1 MDLFNKVGSS
11 LIGIGGKRCNC
22 CFDYRTYKGQKKKGF
37 SKIRRT
43 RLKQFTRKYVTH
55 YV

>member
-1 MDLFNKVGSS
+1 MDLFNKCSS
-11 LIGIGGKRCNC
+11 GLIGVGGKKCPC
-22 CFDYRTYKGQKKKGF
+22 CFDFRKSRGKKKGF